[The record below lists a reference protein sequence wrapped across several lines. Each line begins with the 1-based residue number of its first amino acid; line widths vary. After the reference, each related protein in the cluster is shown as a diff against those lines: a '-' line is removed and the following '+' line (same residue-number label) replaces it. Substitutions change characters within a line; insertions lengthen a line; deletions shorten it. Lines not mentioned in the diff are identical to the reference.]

1 VQVDPQRAGHIYVN
15 ADRKSGGV
23 TVEEPSLSNKF
34 DVVGGKIIVIV
45 RVGGSSTAAGFI
57 AVDTMEFGNTLRCSI
72 M

>member
-1 VQVDPQRAGHIYVN
+1 MQVDPQRAGHVY
-15 ADRKSGGV
+15 RKSGGV

-34 DVVGGKIIVIV
+34 DVVGGKNIVTV

-57 AVDTMEFGNTLRCSI
+57 AADTIEYGNTLRCTI